1 MTNNGNLVIEPG
13 TTRDYDALS
22 IFHYRAGPPATVAR
36 GRCGVPAILR
46 ARDTETDSLAGV
58 LVVSMPT
65 LNGAWRE
72 LAWPGRY
79 STADKRRDAE
89 RINAELRCI
98 SRVVVDPRWRGLG
111 VASRLVR
118 DYLDNPLTPA
128 TEALAA
134 MGSVCPFFE
143 RAGMTAYFLPPA
155 PHDARLLDALW
166 ECGVE
171 PWSLLDATLAQ
182 RSLDRRPWLERELRA
197 WARGSPTTRRH
208 AGAAA
213 PSLARLAAARVSI
226 RMTAYAAVKEA

>member
-1 MTNNGNLVIEPG
+1 MTNTGNSVIEPG
-13 TTRDYDALS
+13 TMHDYDALS
-22 IFHYRAGPPATVAR
+22 VFHYRAGPPATAAR
-36 GRCGVPAILR
+36 ARNGAPAVLR
-46 ARDTETDSLAGV
+46 ARDADSGSLAGV

-65 LNGAWRE
+65 LNGSWRD

-79 STADKRRDAE
+79 STGDKRRDAA

-111 VASRLVR
+111 VARRLVR
-118 DYLDNPLTPA
+118 AYLDAPLTPA

-143 RAGMTAYFLPPA
+143 RAGMTAYCLPPA
-155 PHDARLLDALW
+155 PQDARLLDALW

-171 PWSLLDATLAQ
+171 PWSLLDARLA
-182 RSLDRRPWLERELRA
+182 RRTLDRRPWLERELRA
-197 WARGSPTTRRH
+197 WARGSPATRRH

-213 PSLARLAAARVSI
+213 PSLARLAAARVSV
-226 RMTAYAAVKEA
+226 RMTAYAAVGEA